1 MTETQANSLHYVAN
15 RKLTTCATYGRF
27 ENSIEANDTTDV
39 ISRGKARFPLY
50 GYLGIAVMVGAEI
63 LLFRGNQFVGH
74 WMTPIVWTG
83 YLLFIDAL
91 VYRISARSLLMSD
104 RTELL
109 LVAVISIGSW
119 WLFELYNAPRFWKTD
134 LELWWHYHNLEPNL
148 WLRRVGYDWAFAT
161 ITPALLETA
170 QCFQLTIFKNGVRSP
185 TVRQGNLRGRPSLT
199 VGLPTPVLVILIV
212 IGFAGV
218 IVPLIYPNEWLAPV
232 IWLSFILLVDPCNAL
247 LGLPA
252 ITSDLVRH
260 DWRRLLSLLLS
271 GLLCGFLWEFW
282 NYWALSKWT
291 YTVPYFGHVKIFEM
305 PVLGF
310 LGFPPFAVE
319 CWAIYI
325 FVRWLL
331 QPNLRKRPTD
341 EIFVSTA

>member
-1 MTETQANSLHYVAN
+1 MATGA
-15 RKLTTCATYGRF
+15 KLDVKGCRWIVCSCATHDQF

-39 ISRGKARFPLY
+39 ISRSKPRFPVY
-50 GYLGIAVMVGAEI
+50 GYLGVAVMVAAEV
-63 LLFRGNQFVGH
+63 LLFSGNQFVGH

-91 VYRISARSLLMSD
+91 VYRISARSLLMND

-109 LVAVISIGSW
+109 LLAVISIGSW
-119 WLFELYNAPRFWKTD
+119 WLFEFYNAPRFWKSD

-170 QCFQLTIFKNGVRSP
+170 QVFQLAIFKDRVRSP
-185 TVRQGNLRGRPSLT
+185 TVREGNLREQPSLT
-199 VGLPTPVLVILIV
+199 VGLPTQVLIILIA
-212 IGFAGV
+212 IGAAGV

-252 ITSDLVRH
+252 ITGDFARGHWS
-260 DWRRLLSLLLS
+260 RLLSLLAS

-291 YTVPYFGHVKIFEM
+291 YTVPYFGNVKIFEM

-325 FVRWLL
+325 FVRSLL
-331 QPNLRKRPTD
+331 QPNIRERSTD
-341 EIFVSTA
+341 EIFLSAA

>member
-1 MTETQANSLHYVAN
+1 MIGH
-15 RKLTTCATYGRF
+15 
-27 ENSIEANDTTDV
+27 D
-39 ISRGKARFPLY
+39 KARFPAH
-50 GYLGIAVMVGAEI
+50 GYFGVVIMLVAEV
-63 LLFRGNQFVGH
+63 LLFSGNRFVGH

-91 VYRISARSLLMSD
+91 VYRVSARSLLMND
-104 RTELL
+104 RLEFLL
-109 LVAVISIGSW
+109 IAIISIGSW
-119 WLFELYNAPRFWKTD
+119 WLFELYNAPRFWKSD

-170 QCFQLTIFKNGVRSP
+170 QFFQVTIFKQDRVRSP
-185 TVRQGNLRGRPSLT
+185 TVRAGNLRERPSLT
-199 VGLPTPVLVILIV
+199 VGPLTQILIA
-212 IGFAGV
+212 IGAVGV
-218 IVPLIYPNEWLAPV
+218 IVPLLYPNEWFAPV
-232 IWLSFILLVDPCNAL
+232 VWLSFILLVDPMNAK
-247 LGLPA
+247 LGLPS
-252 ITSDLVRH
+252 ITGDVGRGNWS
-260 DWRRLLSLLLS
+260 RLLSLLAS

-291 YTVPYFGHVKIFEM
+291 YTVPYLGSIKIFEM

-331 QPNLRKRPTD
+331 QPSLPERSAN
-341 EIFVSTA
+341 EIFVSVA